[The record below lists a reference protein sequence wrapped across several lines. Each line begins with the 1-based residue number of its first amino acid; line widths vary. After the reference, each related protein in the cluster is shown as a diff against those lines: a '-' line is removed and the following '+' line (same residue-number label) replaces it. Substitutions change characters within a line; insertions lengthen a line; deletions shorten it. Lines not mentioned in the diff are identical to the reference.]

1 MPPVIVVVLT
11 VMPPPLGAAL
21 VQFVPSLVSTFPDVP
36 GAAIVN
42 ADATKFVPL
51 PRGIVPVAAT
61 PPIVK
66 PVVKL
71 GVIIV
76 GVLLPITK
84 PEPVSSVIAERKLAL
99 DGVARN
105 VATPVP
111 RPLTPVLIG
120 NPVAFVSTP
129 LAGVP
134 NAGATNTGDVSVTI
148 VPLLVAPVMPPKLPA
163 LLY

>member
-1 MPPVIVVVLT
+1 M
-11 VMPPPLGAAL
+11 
-21 VQFVPSLVSTFPDVP
+21 
-36 GAAIVN
+36 
-42 ADATKFVPL
+42 

-61 PPIVK
+61 PPIVN

-71 GVIIV
+71 GVMIV
-76 GVLLPITK
+76 GMLLPITK

>member
-1 MPPVIVVVLT
+1 MT

-36 GAAIVN
+36 GAAIVK

-111 RPLTPVLIG
+111 SPLTPVLIG
-120 NPVAFVSTP
+120 SPVAFVSTP